1 MNQLHPPTYH
11 YADEMGHILLLAL
24 QEVLG
29 SQGTKAILVAAD
41 LSDLAYRAFTGS
53 PNDGL
58 RFEQVSRIQD
68 ALEDFYG
75 LQGGQGVAMRCGRT
89 SFKYGLREF
98 GERSGFTDLEFRLL
112 PINDR
117 VRVGTELLAR
127 VFNDHTGHMVKVS
140 NQADRYIWEIE
151 RCPVCWGRHASGV
164 SCHLAVGILQESL
177 FWVSGGKYF
186 NVKETHC
193 IAKGDRTCTIVV
205 NKKPLDQPGQYPGSG
220 PPGVTYA

>member
-1 MNQLHPPTYH
+1 MNQLHLTTYR
-11 YADEMGHILLLAL
+11 YANEMGHILLLAM

-29 SQGTKAILVAAD
+29 NQGTRAILMAAD
-41 LSDLAYRAFTGS
+41 LPDLAYRAFAGS
-53 PNDGL
+53 PNGGL

-75 LQGGQGVAMRCGRT
+75 LKGGQGVALRCGRT
-89 SFKYGLREF
+89 SFKYGLREL

-127 VFNDHTGHMVKVS
+127 VFNDHPGHKVKVS
-140 NQADRYIWEIE
+140 DQADRYVWEIE
-151 RCPVCWGRHASGV
+151 RCPVCLGRHASGV

-177 FWVSGGKYF
+177 VWASGGKYF
-186 NVKETHC
+186 NVKETNC

-205 NKKPLDQPGQYPGSG
+205 NKKPLD
-220 PPGVTYA
+220 